1 MKTQGA
7 SFRRTCAA
15 QSGGRAAFTLIE
27 LLVVMAIIAILAAL
41 LLPAIQSAREAA
53 RRTQCL
59 NNCKQIGLAAHNYL
73 STHRSFPSGWIC
85 DSAINGA
92 VCTPAAPLAGPLS
105 ATFTESQKVKLATK
119 GTAPFDINPTLQAW
133 SISINWG
140 WQALM
145 LSQMDASTTGVDFRL
160 QKNSQNNVDA
170 ASLVISPY
178 ICPSA
183 NLATA
188 RPVMAGGS
196 AQVRGGL
203 GYSNYRGCMGTTST
217 NGVMYMNS
225 SVSDRTIKD
234 GTTTTIMFG
243 ESQYGFWADGLSCCA
258 RVPNP
263 NPNSPTFNPQ
273 VNAGD
278 PGRDMFD
285 FVSDPPS
292 VDGNSNIF
300 RIFGFGAFHD
310 EGANFTMVD
319 GSARQISKSISAII
333 IDALATR
340 DSNEKVGDD
349 F

>member
-1 MKTQGA
+1 MKNQGT
-7 SFRRTCAA
+7 SFHRTSTS
-15 QSGGRAAFTLIE
+15 QPGGRAAFTLIE

-59 NNCKQIGLAAHNYL
+59 NNMKQLGLAAHNYL
-73 STHRSFPSGWIC
+73 STHRCFPSGWIC

-92 VCTPAAPLAGPLS
+92 VCTSAAPLAGPLS
-105 ATFTESQKVKLATK
+105 ATFSESQKVKLATK
-119 GTAPFDINPTLQAW
+119 GTAPFDINPQMQTW
-133 SISINWG
+133 SISVNWG

-145 LSQMDASTTGVDFRL
+145 LSQMDASTTGVDFRQ
-160 QKNSQNNVDA
+160 QKNSQNNVA
-170 ASLVISPY
+170 AAGLVISPY
-178 ICPSA
+178 VCPSA

-188 RPVMAGGS
+188 RPSMQGS
-196 AQVRGGL
+196 PL
-203 GYSNYRGCMGTTST
+203 GYSNYRGCMGTTPT

-234 GTTTTIMFG
+234 GTTTTILFG
-243 ESQYGFWADGLSCCA
+243 ESQYGFWSDGLSCCA

-273 VNAGD
+273 FNAGD

-292 VDGNSNIF
+292 LDGNQNIF
-300 RIFGFGAFHD
+300 RIFGFGAWHD
-310 EGANFTMVD
+310 EGAMFTMVD
-319 GSARQISKSISAII
+319 GSARQISKSISATI

-340 DSNEKVGDD
+340 DSSEKVSDD